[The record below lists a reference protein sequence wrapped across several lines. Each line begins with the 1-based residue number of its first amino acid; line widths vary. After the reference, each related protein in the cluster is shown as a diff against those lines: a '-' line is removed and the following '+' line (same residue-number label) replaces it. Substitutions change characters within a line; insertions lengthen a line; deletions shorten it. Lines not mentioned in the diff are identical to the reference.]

1 MRDLPKEARGSNPNP
16 SPSPSPNPSPS
27 PKPKPKPK
35 PKPSTDQVRDLPEE
49 ALQSAV
55 RRCNYCVTKADNV
68 RKAAIRVAAAGVPS
82 SYEALVGLPRA

>member
-16 SPSPSPNPSPS
+16 NPSPNP
-27 PKPKPKPK
+27 KPNPN
-35 PKPSTDQVRDLPEE
+35 PKPSPDQVRDLPEE

-82 SYEALVGLPRA
+82 SYEALVGLPRT

>member
-1 MRDLPKEARGSNPNP
+1 M
-16 SPSPSPNPSPS
+16 
-27 PKPKPKPK
+27 
-35 PKPSTDQVRDLPEE
+35 RDLPEE

-68 RKAAIRVAAAGVPS
+68 RRLPCFISQAMASRPLRVIAHDVRSFHPGQVRKAAISVAAAGVPS

>member
-1 MRDLPKEARGSNPNP
+1 MRDLS
-16 SPSPSPNPSPS
+16 
-27 PKPKPKPK
+27 
-35 PKPSTDQVRDLPEE
+35 EE
-49 ALQSAV
+49 ALHSAV

>member
-16 SPSPSPNPSPS
+16 SPSPHP
-27 PKPKPKPK
+27 
-35 PKPSTDQVRDLPEE
+35 DQVLDLPEE

-68 RKAAIRVAAAGVPS
+68 RRAAIRVAAAGVPS
-82 SYEALVGLPRA
+82 SYEALVGLPGA

>member
-1 MRDLPKEARGSNPNP
+1 MRELPKEARGSNPNP
-16 SPSPSPNPSPS
+16 SPSPHP
-27 PKPKPKPK
+27 
-35 PKPSTDQVRDLPEE
+35 DQVLDLPEE

-82 SYEALVGLPRA
+82 SYEALVGLPGA

>member
-16 SPSPSPNPSPS
+16 SPNPHP
-27 PKPKPKPK
+27 
-35 PKPSTDQVRDLPEE
+35 DQVRDLPEE

-68 RKAAIRVAAAGVPS
+68 RRAAIRVAAAGVPS